1 MSIGNVV
8 LIMFRLTNLMVLNS
22 LSMILV
28 VMKSKQTFLPLT
40 TTSTSL
46 EGEHL
51 SLPVDDLE
59 DRLRVRQEAP
69 WSVMGS
75 LLVLQTLPL
84 GKAIDELE
92 FRWSPFWVQVHGLPF
107 DKMTRAHGEV
117 IGSRIGRLVEIEASS
132 DGLLIHR
139 SFLRLRVEGFILYR
153 RNSSGPVGDGLKVY
167 YKRIG
172 HDKLACKFVSRE
184 VGLHSG
190 YGPNQRTGPAKILSV
205 LQSSMRRPTED
216 LRPGRDPLEP
226 HLHIPISSISARR
239 EGTVRDEAN
248 GIAMP
253 TPHQLAA
260 NVGVRSVRSRV
271 VELGANEP
279 FQSEAQDVAKDRI
292 PLWIYK
298 FRLCLSKLLRTQGV
312 PFPLVLFLWVMLVCA
327 HSLIGFRTRR

>member
-28 VMKSKQTFLPLT
+28 F
-40 TTSTSL
+40 
-46 EGEHL
+46 
-51 SLPVDDLE
+51 DDLE
-59 DRLRVRQEAP
+59 DRLRVLQESP

-117 IGSRIGRLVEIEASS
+117 ISSRIGRLVEIEAPS

-139 SFLRLRVEGFILYR
+139 SFLRLRIEVDVSKPLLQGFILYR
-153 RNSSGPVGDGLKVY
+153 RNSSGPVGDGLEVY
-167 YKRIG
+167 YKYERLSEFCYDCGRIG
-172 HDKLACKFVSRE
+172 HNKLACKFVSRE
-184 VGLHSG
+184 KGLYSG
-190 YGPNQRTGPAKILSV
+190 YGPNQRTGPAKSLSV

-226 HLHIPISSISARR
+226 HVHIPISSMAARR
-239 EGTVRDEAN
+239 EGAVRDEAS

-253 TPHQLAA
+253 TPH
-260 NVGVRSVRSRV
+260 
-271 VELGANEP
+271 
-279 FQSEAQDVAKDRI
+279 
-292 PLWIYK
+292 
-298 FRLCLSKLLRTQGV
+298 
-312 PFPLVLFLWVMLVCA
+312 
-327 HSLIGFRTRR
+327 